1 MWRGAFCCRAAA
13 KLQCQG
19 CFCSRQSLGS
29 AEVLAGRAVAVQSR
43 DPLLPLP
50 SMPGLQGKD
59 RSHWLGLVTIW
70 GWLGTGGS
78 HLTHLTAQG
87 TFAAEGADLEQGVN
101 VAVLMSDVLS
111 VFTRAENLLSKSK
124 CCAKT
129 ESQTVLWIYE
139 PIQQNNVEV
148 TLMGTR
154 KWSLQVWGSQAVQY
168 GLFHVHG
175 SKRGKKDF

>member
-1 MWRGAFCCRAAA
+1 MERSVLLQSCCKAPVPGVFLQQAVPGQCRGA
-13 KLQCQG
+13 G
-19 CFCSRQSLGS
+19 RQSCGS
-29 AEVLAGRAVAVQSR
+29 AEQGSSASTALHAWAAGEGQEPLAWSGHHLGLAG
-43 DPLLPLP
+43 
-50 SMPGLQGKD
+50 D
-59 RSHWLGLVTIW
+59 RRLSP
-70 GWLGTGGS
+70 
-78 HLTHLTAQG
+78 HLTAQG

-101 VAVLMSDVLS
+101 VAVLMSEVLS

-129 ESQTVLWIYE
+129 ESQTVLRIYE